1 MKLDLEREKIEG
13 KEFRAEKEKEKEAER
28 IKRRIVIN
36 CQVRINLE
44 EELAALK
51 RFKKSEKKK

>member
-13 KEFRAEKEKEKEAER
+13 KEFRDEKEAER

>member
-1 MKLDLEREKIEG
+1 MNFFIQKSQ
-13 KEFRAEKEKEKEAER
+13 FTEKEKEAER